1 MNSFYTIPIYLI
13 DTGLMGKSRSLDC
26 LWLTVIMVTSLTTVT
41 LEEAGIPETL
51 LVPVTEMAD
60 SVSSRGPTQIQHSGL

>member
-1 MNSFYTIPIYLI
+1 MNSFYTIYLI
-13 DTGLMGKSRSLDC
+13 DTGLMGKSTSLDC

-41 LEEAGIPETL
+41 LEEAGMRETR

-60 SVSSRGPTQIQHSGL
+60 SVSSLGPTHIQHSGL